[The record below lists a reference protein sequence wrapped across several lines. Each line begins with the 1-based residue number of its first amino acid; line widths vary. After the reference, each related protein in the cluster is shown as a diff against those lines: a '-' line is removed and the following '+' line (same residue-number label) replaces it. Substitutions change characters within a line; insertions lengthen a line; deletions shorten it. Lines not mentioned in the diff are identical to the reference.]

1 MPTQTLHGGMPC
13 ADAVAPGRGY
23 RLALTLTTALRGQT
37 GLVPCACNTCVRS
50 VQMDASIFSMCVLA
64 ERDFVH
70 WRTDAAVYG
79 KLTDG
84 VTVMGRTSTAHQTSI
99 IRRMCSRT
107 HHPTA
112 FSSHPRK
119 MMMCGHGRRVTPAT
133 SFSCL
138 LSIKHAKNRPTT
150 PQAPTGVRPHQPT

>member
-99 IRRMCSRT
+99 IRRMCSRA
-107 HHPTA
+107 HHPTV
-112 FSSHPRK
+112 FSSRPRK